1 MTTDGGSGTGRGR
14 ARPRGK
20 ASPDAAA
27 QTASLEA
34 TAAVAET
41 TPAPD
46 ALDPRLAALGFAP
59 AAAAEPSP
67 VRAGGW
73 GAAPSPEPEPEL
85 QREPAPA
92 PTPAHMNMSMPTPV
106 AAPAPVAWPV
116 PAAHSFVVPS
126 DESPEEEAPLES
138 VVEAPARVAGGY
150 LPPAEEHRASPWT
163 LRPSSTGST
172 GRAIGSSLSGSLG
185 AVPVSSPEDGA
196 ETETDISAQRS
207 VFAGSSQFGTPA
219 EMPADAIGAPP
230 APFAAPAAPFAA
242 LAAPAATPA
251 PAPFLAS
258 NVRPSEAATATTAAP
273 AATAAPVA
281 ATAATAR
288 KESLQELIA
297 FGLVAGG
304 AVIGMASMLLP
315 WGNGIDGAGIGINA
329 VHSRPNEW
337 GWSMPISIP
346 LFLLSGLVLGAASG
360 SDRAKERLPKL
371 APVIGQ
377 VTDMIIPMI
386 LGGLYLGVVLM
397 AATYP
402 WGFGG
407 GVLAMLLAA
416 GLLIGGAVVTLFSP
430 AEVASDA
437 E

>member
-1 MTTDGGSGTGRGR
+1 
-14 ARPRGK
+14 
-20 ASPDAAA
+20 
-27 QTASLEA
+27 
-34 TAAVAET
+34 
-41 TPAPD
+41 
-46 ALDPRLAALGFAP
+46 
-59 AAAAEPSP
+59 
-67 VRAGGW
+67 
-73 GAAPSPEPEPEL
+73 
-85 QREPAPA
+85 
-92 PTPAHMNMSMPTPV
+92 
-106 AAPAPVAWPV
+106 
-116 PAAHSFVVPS
+116 
-126 DESPEEEAPLES
+126 
-138 VVEAPARVAGGY
+138 
-150 LPPAEEHRASPWT
+150 
-163 LRPSSTGST
+163 
-172 GRAIGSSLSGSLG
+172 
-185 AVPVSSPEDGA
+185 VSSPEDGA

-242 LAAPAATPA
+242 LAAPTATPA

-258 NVRPSEAATATTAAP
+258 NVRPSEAATATPAATAATAAPAAPAATPAATAAP
-273 AATAAPVA
+273 AATPAATAAPAA

-288 KESLQELIA
+288 KESTQELIA

-304 AVIGMASMLLP
+304 AVLGMVSLLLP

-329 VHSRPNEW
+329 AHSRPNEW
-337 GWSMPISIP
+337 GWTMWISIP

-430 AEVASDA
+430 TEVTSDA

>member
-1 MTTDGGSGTGRGR
+1 
-14 ARPRGK
+14 
-20 ASPDAAA
+20 
-27 QTASLEA
+27 
-34 TAAVAET
+34 
-41 TPAPD
+41 
-46 ALDPRLAALGFAP
+46 
-59 AAAAEPSP
+59 
-67 VRAGGW
+67 
-73 GAAPSPEPEPEL
+73 
-85 QREPAPA
+85 
-92 PTPAHMNMSMPTPV
+92 
-106 AAPAPVAWPV
+106 
-116 PAAHSFVVPS
+116 
-126 DESPEEEAPLES
+126 
-138 VVEAPARVAGGY
+138 
-150 LPPAEEHRASPWT
+150 
-163 LRPSSTGST
+163 
-172 GRAIGSSLSGSLG
+172 
-185 AVPVSSPEDGA
+185 VSSPEDGA

-219 EMPADAIGAPP
+219 EMPADVIGGPPAPFAAP
-230 APFAAPAAPFAA
+230 AAPFAAPAAPFAAPAAPFAAPAAPFAA

-258 NVRPSEAATATTAAP
+258 NVRPSEAATATP
-273 AATAAPVA
+273 AATAATAATAAPVAATDAPVA

-304 AVIGMASMLLP
+304 AVIGMASMFLP
-315 WGNGIDGAGIGINA
+315 WGNGVDGAGIGINA
-329 VHSRPNEW
+329 AHSRPNEW
-337 GWSMPISIP
+337 GWTMWISIP